1 MFSIV
6 PYRYSNNHPVRRNT
20 EVRDPFNAFADSF
33 FRSFWGDES
42 ASTFKVDVE
51 DKGDHY
57 CLEAD
62 LPGMDKDHVHVDV
75 ENGILTIS
83 AEMNEQ
89 NDKNES
95 NYVLHERRYGSV
107 SRSFQLEGVEEQ
119 NITGEYKDGVLRMN
133 LPKHVEQPKS
143 NTRRIELQ

>member
-6 PYRYSNNHPVRRNT
+6 PYRYNRPARRDT

-57 CLEAD
+57 CLEAER
-62 LPGMDKDHVHVDV
+62 PYHV
-75 ENGILTIS
+75 
-83 AEMNEQ
+83 
-89 NDKNES
+89 
-95 NYVLHERRYGSV
+95 R
-107 SRSFQLEGVEEQ
+107 
-119 NITGEYKDGVLRMN
+119 TGR
-133 LPKHVEQPKS
+133 Q
-143 NTRRIELQ
+143 RLQRWFCHPVAAG